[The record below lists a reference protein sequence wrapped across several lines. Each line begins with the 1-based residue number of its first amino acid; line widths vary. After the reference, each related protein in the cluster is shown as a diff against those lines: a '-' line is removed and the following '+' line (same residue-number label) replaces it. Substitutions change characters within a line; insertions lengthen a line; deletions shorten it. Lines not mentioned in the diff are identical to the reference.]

1 MSLIGGK
8 YIILG
13 ITGGISAY
21 KSCEL
26 VRSLV
31 KEEASVQVIM
41 TENAMQFVT
50 PLTLQTLSGNRVAEK
65 TFDLKWESEIGHISL
80 ADRADLIV
88 IAPATASFI
97 GKVSSGIAD
106 TLLTNVIL
114 ANLSP
119 VIVCPA
125 MNVNMYN
132 NPVVQENLE
141 KLRKRGFIIVE
152 PAEGELACGWEGKGR
167 LPEIPDIVYEM
178 ERTLAPK
185 DFNNERVLVT
195 AGATRE
201 FIDSVRYISNPASG
215 KMGYALAKEGAI
227 RGAEVVLVSGKTNLD
242 PPKGVKLVNVVSAGD
257 MYESVMEH
265 FDWST
270 IVIKAAAVGDY
281 TPSVRINTKIKK
293 DDNEILLKLERTKD
307 ILKTIGEDKNGRIVV
322 GFAAETENVLKNA
335 RDKLKGKNAD
345 MIVANDVSASGA
357 GFEADTNIVQM
368 VYGDGKSEEIPL
380 SPKSEIAKKI
390 FDKILE
396 IKASTRRL

>member
-1 MSLIGGK
+1 
-8 YIILG
+8 
-13 ITGGISAY
+13 
-21 KSCEL
+21 
-26 VRSLV
+26 
-31 KEEASVQVIM
+31 
-41 TENAMQFVT
+41 
-50 PLTLQTLSGNRVAEK
+50 
-65 TFDLKWESEIGHISL
+65 
-80 ADRADLIV
+80 
-88 IAPATASFI
+88 
-97 GKVSSGIAD
+97 
-106 TLLTNVIL
+106 
-114 ANLSP
+114 
-119 VIVCPA
+119 